1 MGLARIA
8 IAVLAVTLALGLL
21 ILGGVSLWGAL
32 TKDAGKNAASPGPV
46 PSGGVSSTA
55 ASRHSSMAPSR
66 SGGTGVN
73 GANTVVI
80 RCLALQCPVFVA
92 GPGPTDVQF
101 NGKLGRNEERQFSE
115 TRLTVS
121 VGDAGATT
129 VIINGRQQPRG
140 HRGQQKIY
148 RIPAQR

>member
-8 IAVLAVTLALGLL
+8 IAVLAVTLALGLV

-32 TKDAGKNAASPGPV
+32 TEDAGKNAAPPDPA
-46 PSGGVSSTA
+46 PSNASSSTA
-55 ASRHSSMAPSR
+55 ASRHSGAS
-66 SGGTGVN
+66 SGPGRD

-80 RCLALQCPVFVA
+80 RCLAVQCPVFVA
-92 GPGPTDVQF
+92 GPAPTDVQF
-101 NGKLGRNEERQFSE
+101 NGKLAHNEERTFSE

-121 VGDAGATT
+121 LGDAST
-129 VIINGRQQPRG
+129 VNVTINGRQQPRG
-140 HRGQQKIY
+140 RQGQQKIY